1 MRKNIILSIF
11 MIITLLVANIS
22 FAAGTP
28 TAELTI
34 TANKTTVT
42 STDKTI
48 EVTITLGN
56 ISNLVSTGSN
66 LVLAYEGTLEYDSNM
81 FEKVEVKG
89 QNDWTASYEPTTKKI
104 LGDTTSAK
112 ANTVIAKL
120 TFTLKNSVAKDATGT
135 IKLNNIKLTDETND
149 FTFNKTIT
157 VTNKTQ
163 SEDPKQDK
171 SESDENKIPDNNTI
185 DDQNSIDK
193 VQSKDNNTVDPS
205 KAKGSLPKAGLKNVM
220 ILAALIIVISGV
232 FSFAR
237 YKMIKLK

>member
-66 LVLAYEGTLEYDSNM
+66 IVLAYEGTLEYDSNM

-163 SEDPKQDK
+163 SENPKQDK
-171 SESDENKIPDNNTI
+171 SESDENKIPDNNTM
-185 DDQNSIDK
+185 DDKNSIDK

>member
-66 LVLAYEGTLEYDSNM
+66 IVLAYEGTLEYDSNM

-89 QNDWTASYEPTTKKI
+89 QNDRTASYEPTTKK
-104 LGDTTSAK
+104 
-112 ANTVIAKL
+112 
-120 TFTLKNSVAKDATGT
+120 
-135 IKLNNIKLTDETND
+135 
-149 FTFNKTIT
+149 
-157 VTNKTQ
+157 
-163 SEDPKQDK
+163 
-171 SESDENKIPDNNTI
+171 
-185 DDQNSIDK
+185 
-193 VQSKDNNTVDPS
+193 
-205 KAKGSLPKAGLKNVM
+205 
-220 ILAALIIVISGV
+220 
-232 FSFAR
+232 
-237 YKMIKLK
+237 Y

>member
-11 MIITLLVANIS
+11 MIITLLVVNIS

-66 LVLAYEGTLEYDSNM
+66 IVLAYEGTLEYDSNM

-89 QNDWTASYEPTTKKI
+89 KNDWTASYEPTTKK
-104 LGDTTSAK
+104 
-112 ANTVIAKL
+112 
-120 TFTLKNSVAKDATGT
+120 
-135 IKLNNIKLTDETND
+135 
-149 FTFNKTIT
+149 
-157 VTNKTQ
+157 
-163 SEDPKQDK
+163 
-171 SESDENKIPDNNTI
+171 
-185 DDQNSIDK
+185 
-193 VQSKDNNTVDPS
+193 
-205 KAKGSLPKAGLKNVM
+205 
-220 ILAALIIVISGV
+220 
-232 FSFAR
+232 
-237 YKMIKLK
+237 Y

>member
-28 TAELTI
+28 TAKLTI

-66 LVLAYEGTLEYDSNM
+66 IVLAYEGTLEYDSNM

-89 QNDWTASYEPTTKKI
+89 QNDWTASYEPTTKK
-104 LGDTTSAK
+104 
-112 ANTVIAKL
+112 
-120 TFTLKNSVAKDATGT
+120 
-135 IKLNNIKLTDETND
+135 
-149 FTFNKTIT
+149 
-157 VTNKTQ
+157 
-163 SEDPKQDK
+163 
-171 SESDENKIPDNNTI
+171 
-185 DDQNSIDK
+185 
-193 VQSKDNNTVDPS
+193 
-205 KAKGSLPKAGLKNVM
+205 
-220 ILAALIIVISGV
+220 
-232 FSFAR
+232 
-237 YKMIKLK
+237 Y

>member
-66 LVLAYEGTLEYDSNM
+66 IVLAYEGTLEYDSNM

-157 VTNKTQ
+157 VTNKNQ
-163 SEDPKQDK
+163 SEEPKQDK
-171 SESDENKIPDNNTI
+171 AESDENKIPDKNTI
-185 DDQNSIDK
+185 DDKNSIDK

-205 KAKGSLPKAGLKNVM
+205 KAKS
-220 ILAALIIVISGV
+220 I
-232 FSFAR
+232 FYR
-237 YKMIKLK
+237 DYKRQCRKGKFK